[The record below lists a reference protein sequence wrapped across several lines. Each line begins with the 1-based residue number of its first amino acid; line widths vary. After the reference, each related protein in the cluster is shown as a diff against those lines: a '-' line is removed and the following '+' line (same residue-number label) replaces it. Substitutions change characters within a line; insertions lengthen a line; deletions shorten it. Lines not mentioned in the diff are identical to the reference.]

1 LFGNIVLNHR
11 GSEDGMG
18 KHIRIGGSPAM
29 SHSTAPSDKAS
40 QALFALVEPAVHSCG
55 ADLEAVEV
63 SPAGRRHL
71 VRVIVDK
78 DGGVDL
84 DAVAAISHAV
94 SVVLEDADSNVGHL
108 PIAAEVLRGSFTLEV
123 TSPGV
128 DRPLTLPRHW
138 RRNVGRLVSVT
149 CADGSTFHGRI
160 TGASDATAEV
170 SVLGEPRTV
179 TYAEVTR
186 ALIEIEFTRAAS
198 PDDEGK

>member
-1 LFGNIVLNHR
+1 
-11 GSEDGMG
+11 
-18 KHIRIGGSPAM
+18 M
-29 SHSTAPSDKAS
+29 SRSTAPSDKNS
-40 QALFALVEPAVHSCG
+40 QALFALVEPAVASCG

-84 DAVAAISHAV
+84 DAVAAISHSV
-94 SVVLEDADSNVGHL
+94 SVVLDGADMNAGDPSA
-108 PIAAEVLRGSFTLEV
+108 AAEILQGSFTLEV

-149 CADGSTFHGRI
+149 RADGSTVHGRI
-160 TGASDATAEV
+160 MAASDTTAEIG
-170 SVLGEPRTV
+170 VLGEPVTV

-186 ALIEIEFTRAAS
+186 VLIEIEFTRAAS